1 MIGGAMGVVA
11 QNFDHPAIS
20 DAATGALT
28 HHALQFGLQGLQ
40 ARDPTFDRLKLGTRE
55 GVDFGTGLIW
65 AVGEAQQVSDR
76 LKRKAKFTG
85 VPDEGEAILRD
96 AGIEPLIA
104 AGPLG
109 PGQQADLLVVA
120 DRGDLDPRRSAK
132 FSDGQHEKPLEPLVA
147 REITWVFRW
156 KQAQHFAAKGHVMT
170 ATDTSEKH
178 DWTVT
183 GMDCAACAT
192 KITSALE
199 RLPGVADVQV
209 GVMSERLSLRLT
221 PGATGLEAVE
231 ATVKKL
237 GYGIAPKG
245 GATGKRKF
253 VLPTTPV
260 DDHDD
265 HEGHDHEG
273 HDHEDQQGHDHS
285 QPDHGTTAVEDHS
298 SHGGPGH
305 THATAPEDI
314 GKRWYQT
321 SKGKLVI
328 GTGLLLAAATA
339 VKLLASEQ
347 MALWAFV
354 AACLIGVAPVA
365 RRAFA
370 ALRAGIP
377 FTIEGLMTI
386 AAIGALFIG
395 AAEEAAL
402 VVFLFAV
409 GEVLEGVAADRARA
423 SIRALAGLVPK
434 TALVEENGVT
444 REVDATSLEIGQ
456 VVMVRPGDR
465 IPADGT
471 IAEGTSGVDE
481 SPVTGESMPKTKGPG
496 DAVFAGSI
504 NAEAALRVT
513 VTKSA
518 EDNTISRIIA
528 LVEEAES
535 ARAPTEH
542 FIDRFSRYYMPTIT
556 GLAVLVAVIPP
567 LVFGQVWA
575 TWIYRGLALLLIG
588 CPCALVISVPA
599 SIASALSAG
608 AKRGIL
614 MKGGSVIESV
624 ARVTQVAFDKTGTL
638 TAGRPVV
645 TDVVVLQGSEVDLL
659 AIAAGVESGSSH
671 PLAEAILRKAAEAG
685 VVALPSSG
693 AKALVGQGAA
703 ALVAGQAAWVGSP
716 RFASE
721 KGALNSVG
729 FGRASVLEEAGNTVV
744 VVFRE
749 GHALGLIA
757 LRDEP
762 RDDARQAVAHLA
774 DMGVAS
780 VMLTG
785 DNARTGAAIA
795 GALGMQHRADLMPD
809 DKVMAIK
816 AMVKI
821 GGVIMV
827 GDGINDAPALAAASV
842 GVAMGS
848 GTDVALET
856 ASAALL
862 RNRVSDVAAMIRL
875 ARATMANI
883 RQNVTMA
890 LGLKA
895 AFLVTTILGL
905 TGLWIAIMADTGA
918 TVLVTLN
925 ALRMLRFDPE
935 KR

>member
-1 MIGGAMGVVA
+1 
-11 QNFDHPAIS
+11 
-20 DAATGALT
+20 
-28 HHALQFGLQGLQ
+28 
-40 ARDPTFDRLKLGTRE
+40 
-55 GVDFGTGLIW
+55 
-65 AVGEAQQVSDR
+65 
-76 LKRKAKFTG
+76 
-85 VPDEGEAILRD
+85 
-96 AGIEPLIA
+96 
-104 AGPLG
+104 
-109 PGQQADLLVVA
+109 
-120 DRGDLDPRRSAK
+120 
-132 FSDGQHEKPLEPLVA
+132 
-147 REITWVFRW
+147 
-156 KQAQHFAAKGHVMT
+156 MT
-170 ATDTSEKH
+170 ANDSSRRH

-221 PGATGLEAVE
+221 PGATGRDAVE

-245 GATGKRKF
+245 ESTGKRKF
-253 VLPTTPV
+253 VMPTVPAS
-260 DDHDD
+260 DDADHDHDD
-265 HEGHDHEG
+265 HEGHGHSQNDHG
-273 HDHEDQQGHDHS
+273 QAAVADHS
-285 QPDHGTTAVEDHS
+285 GQ
-298 SHGGPGH
+298 GGPGH
-305 THATAPEDI
+305 SHATAPDDLD
-314 GKRWYQT
+314 KHWYQT
-321 SKGKLVI
+321 AKGKLVI

-339 VKLLASEQ
+339 VKLLATEQ
-347 MALWAFV
+347 VALWAFV

-423 SIRALAGLVPK
+423 SIRALAKLVPK
-434 TALVEENGVT
+434 TALVEENGAT
-444 REVDATSLEIGQ
+444 REVDAASLEIGQ
-456 VVMVRPGDR
+456 LVLVRPGDR

-471 IAEGTSGVDE
+471 IADGTSGIDE

-535 ARAPTEH
+535 ARAPTER
-542 FIDRFSRYYMPTIT
+542 FIDRFSRYYMPAIT
-556 GLAVLVAVIPP
+556 GLAVLVAVLPP
-567 LVFGQVWA
+567 LLLGQAWG
-575 TWIYRGLALLLIG
+575 TWVYRGLALLLIG

-599 SIASALSAG
+599 SIASALATG

-614 MKGGSVIESV
+614 MKGGSVIEAV
-624 ARVTQVAFDKTGTL
+624 ARATQVAFDKTGTL
-638 TAGRPVV
+638 TAGRPAV
-645 TDVVVLQGSEVDLL
+645 TDVVVLAGSETDLL
-659 AIAAGVESGSSH
+659 AIAAGVENGSSH
-671 PLAEAILRKAAEAG
+671 PLAEAILRRAAEAG
-685 VVALPSSG
+685 VAALPSKD
-693 AKALVGQGAA
+693 AKALVGKGAQ
-703 ALVAGQAAWVGSP
+703 ALVGGQTAWVASP

-721 KGALNSVG
+721 SGALDALG
-729 FGRASVLEEAGNTVV
+729 IRRASEMEAEGKTVV

-749 GHALGLIA
+749 RHALGLIA
-757 LRDEP
+757 MRDEP
-762 RDDARQAVAHLA
+762 RDDAKQAVAHLI
-774 DMGVAS
+774 DMGITS

-795 GALGMQHRADLMPD
+795 GTLGIHHRAELMPD
-809 DKVMAIK
+809 DKVTAIK
-816 AMVKI
+816 DMGKS
-821 GGVIMV
+821 GCVIMV

-862 RNRVSDVAAMIRL
+862 RDRVTDVAAMIRL

-883 RQNVTMA
+883 RQNVTIA

-895 AFLVTTILGL
+895 VFLVTTILGL

-935 KR
+935 RRQGVQDAGLRRGWVSSPQIHSTAPETAIEIATNQKAATVDPLKCAANPRPSAPMP

>member
-1 MIGGAMGVVA
+1 
-11 QNFDHPAIS
+11 
-20 DAATGALT
+20 
-28 HHALQFGLQGLQ
+28 
-40 ARDPTFDRLKLGTRE
+40 
-55 GVDFGTGLIW
+55 
-65 AVGEAQQVSDR
+65 
-76 LKRKAKFTG
+76 
-85 VPDEGEAILRD
+85 
-96 AGIEPLIA
+96 
-104 AGPLG
+104 
-109 PGQQADLLVVA
+109 
-120 DRGDLDPRRSAK
+120 
-132 FSDGQHEKPLEPLVA
+132 
-147 REITWVFRW
+147 
-156 KQAQHFAAKGHVMT
+156 MT
-170 ATDTSEKH
+170 ANDSSERSGETAT
-178 DWTVT
+178 WTVT

-209 GVMSERLSLRLT
+209 GVMSERLSLRLS
-221 PGATGLEAVE
+221 GAVAREDVE

-245 GATGKRKF
+245 AGKRKF
-253 VLPTTPV
+253 VMPTADAV
-260 DDHDD
+260 AVERDHA
-265 HEGHDHEG
+265 GHDHEG
-273 HDHEDQQGHDHS
+273 HDHAGHDHEGHDHS
-285 QPDHGTTAVEDHS
+285 AEAHGTAAEDHS
-298 SHGGPGH
+298 GHGGPGH
-305 THATAPEDI
+305 THATAPEDRD
-314 GKRWYQT
+314 KHWYQT

-328 GTGLLLAAATA
+328 GTGLLLASATA

-347 MALWAFV
+347 VALWAFV

-423 SIRALAGLVPK
+423 SIRALADLVPK

-444 REVDATSLEIGQ
+444 REVDASGLEIGQ
-456 VVMVRPGDR
+456 LVLVRPGDR

-471 IAEGTSGVDE
+471 IAEGTSGIDE
-481 SPVTGESMPKTKGPG
+481 SPVTGESMPKTKAPG

-504 NAEAALRVT
+504 NAEAALRIT

-535 ARAPTEH
+535 ARAPTER
-542 FIDRFSRYYMPTIT
+542 FIDRFSRYYMPAIT

-567 LVFGQVWA
+567 LVFGQVWG
-575 TWIYRGLALLLIG
+575 TWVYRGLALLLIG

-599 SIASALSAG
+599 SIASALATG

-614 MKGGSVIESV
+614 MKGGSVIEAV

-638 TAGRPVV
+638 TAGRPAV
-645 TDVVVLQGSEVDLL
+645 TDVVVLNGTEADLL
-659 AIAAGVESGSSH
+659 AVAAGVESGSSH
-671 PLAEAILRKAAEAG
+671 PLAEAILRRAAEAG

-693 AKALVGQGAA
+693 AKALIGKGAEAVVG
-703 ALVAGQAAWVGSP
+703 GQTAWVGSP

-721 KGALNSVG
+721 SGALDGPGLS
-729 FGRASVLEEAGNTVV
+729 RAAEMEADGKTVV
-744 VVFRE
+744 VVFRDRN
-749 GHALGLIA
+749 ALGLIA
-757 LRDEP
+757 MRDEP
-762 RDDARQAVAHLA
+762 RQDARQAVAHLT
-774 DMGVAS
+774 DMGVTS

-795 GALGMQHRADLMPD
+795 GTLGMQHRADLMPD
-809 DKVMAIK
+809 DKVSAIK
-816 AMVKI
+816 EMVKS
-821 GGVIMV
+821 GGAIMV

-862 RNRVSDVAAMIRL
+862 RNRVTDVAAMIRL
-875 ARATMANI
+875 ARATMGNI
-883 RQNVTMA
+883 RQNVTIA

-895 AFLVTTILGL
+895 VFLVTTILGM

-935 KR
+935 RR

>member
-1 MIGGAMGVVA
+1 
-11 QNFDHPAIS
+11 
-20 DAATGALT
+20 
-28 HHALQFGLQGLQ
+28 
-40 ARDPTFDRLKLGTRE
+40 
-55 GVDFGTGLIW
+55 
-65 AVGEAQQVSDR
+65 
-76 LKRKAKFTG
+76 
-85 VPDEGEAILRD
+85 
-96 AGIEPLIA
+96 
-104 AGPLG
+104 
-109 PGQQADLLVVA
+109 
-120 DRGDLDPRRSAK
+120 LD
-132 FSDGQHEKPLEPLVA
+132 
-147 REITWVFRW
+147 
-156 KQAQHFAAKGHVMT
+156 
-170 ATDTSEKH
+170 
-178 DWTVT
+178 
-183 GMDCAACAT
+183 
-192 KITSALE
+192 
-199 RLPGVADVQV
+199 
-209 GVMSERLSLRLT
+209 
-221 PGATGLEAVE
+221 
-231 ATVKKL
+231 
-237 GYGIAPKG
+237 
-245 GATGKRKF
+245 
-253 VLPTTPV
+253 
-260 DDHDD
+260 
-265 HEGHDHEG
+265 
-273 HDHEDQQGHDHS
+273 
-285 QPDHGTTAVEDHS
+285 
-298 SHGGPGH
+298 
-305 THATAPEDI
+305 
-314 GKRWYQT
+314 KRWYQT
-321 SKGKLVI
+321 AKGTLVI

-347 MALWAFV
+347 VALWAFV
-354 AACLIGVAPVA
+354 AACLIGVAPIA
-365 RRAFA
+365 WRALS

-423 SIRALAGLVPK
+423 SIRALANLVPK

-444 REVDATSLEIGQ
+444 REVDAASLEIGQ
-456 VVMVRPGDR
+456 LVLVRPGDR

-471 IAEGTSGVDE
+471 IAEGTSGIDE

-535 ARAPTEH
+535 ARAPTER
-542 FIDRFSRYYMPTIT
+542 FIDRFSRYYMPAIT
-556 GLAVLVAVIPP
+556 GLAVLVAVVPP
-567 LVFGQVWA
+567 LVFGQVWD

-608 AKRGIL
+608 ARRGIL
-614 MKGGSVIESV
+614 MKGGSVIEAV

-638 TAGRPVV
+638 TAGRPAV
-645 TDVVVLQGSEVDLL
+645 TDVEVLDGSEADLL
-659 AIAAGVESGSSH
+659 AVAAGVESGSSH
-671 PLAEAILRKAAEAG
+671 PLAEAILRRAAEAG
-685 VVALPSSG
+685 AVALPSKD
-693 AKALVGQGAA
+693 AKALIGKGAEAFVGGAT
-703 ALVAGQAAWVGSP
+703 AWVASP
-716 RFASE
+716 RFAAESS
-721 KGALNSVG
+721 ALDGPGMS
-729 FGRASVLEEAGNTVV
+729 RAAEMEAEGKTVV
-744 VVFRE
+744 VVFRQ

-757 LRDEP
+757 MRDEP
-762 RDDARQAVAHLA
+762 REDAKQAVAQLT
-774 DMGVAS
+774 DMGVTS

-795 GALGMQHRADLMPD
+795 GALGMQHRAELMPD
-809 DKVMAIK
+809 DKVTAIK
-816 AMVKI
+816 DMVRS

-862 RNRVSDVAAMIRL
+862 RNRVTDVAAMVRL
-875 ARATMANI
+875 ARATMGNI
-883 RQNVTMA
+883 RQNVTIA

-895 AFLVTTILGL
+895 VFLMTTIFGL

-935 KR
+935 RR